1 MAESAFRTEYVC
13 PMHPEI
19 VRDAP
24 ADCPI
29 CGMALEPRTIS
40 LAEEQNPE
48 LTAMKRRFWVSLLL
62 TLPVFLIAM
71 GEMAMHSSVKGGIWI
86 QFVFSTPVVLWG
98 GWPFFQRFWA
108 SIVNR
113 SLNMF
118 TLIGVGTG
126 AAYFYSVIAILFPEL
141 LPESLSRPP
150 WNSGSLL

>member
-1 MAESAFRTEYVC
+1 
-13 PMHPEI
+13 
-19 VRDAP
+19 
-24 ADCPI
+24 
-29 CGMALEPRTIS
+29 
-40 LAEEQNPE
+40 
-48 LTAMKRRFWVSLLL
+48 MKRRFWVSLLL

-86 QFVFSTPVVLWG
+86 QFVFATPVVLWG

-126 AAYFYSVIAILFPEL
+126 AAYCYSVIAILF
-141 LPESLSRPP
+141 S
-150 WNSGSLL
+150 